1 MHSSAHPLE
10 RGRPPT
16 GCATEARPRVAAQG
30 SQLLAA
36 GGSRSPMGLEKVVG
50 VDLADPGFWE
60 SGLALVDE
68 KLEAPEAA
76 AEDVLAASGDDA

>member
-1 MHSSAHPLE
+1 M
-10 RGRPPT
+10 
-16 GCATEARPRVAAQG
+16 AAQG

-60 SGLALVDE
+60 SGLALVEE